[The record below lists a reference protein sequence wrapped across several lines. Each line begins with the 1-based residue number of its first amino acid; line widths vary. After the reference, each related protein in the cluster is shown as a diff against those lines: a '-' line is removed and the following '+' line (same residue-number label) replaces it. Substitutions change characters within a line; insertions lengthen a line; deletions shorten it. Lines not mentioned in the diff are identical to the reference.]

1 MMARRG
7 LLIVMASIA
16 AEREE
21 AFNRW
26 YNEDH
31 LPKML
36 ERMPGILSGRRYK
49 IIEGEEK
56 YRFMA
61 IYEFES
67 YEAIEAATKAE
78 QGKQLK
84 REYDEAFGKG
94 GRHHIRAIEIKSLI
108 VG

>member
-1 MMARRG
+1 MSKKG
-7 LLIVMASIA
+7 ILIIMASMA
-16 AEREE
+16 PEKEE
-21 AFNRW
+21 AYNRW

-36 ERMPGILSGRRYK
+36 ERVPGILGGRRYK
-49 IIEGEEK
+49 IMDGAEE

-61 IYEFES
+61 MYEFES
-67 YEAIEAATKAE
+67 YEALEAAMKTE
-78 QGKQLK
+78 QVKQLV

-94 GRHHIRAIEIKSLI
+94 GRRRIRAIELKSLT

>member
-1 MMARRG
+1 MTRRG
-7 LLIVMASIA
+7 LMIVMASMA
-16 AEREE
+16 PEKEE

-31 LPKML
+31 LPKVL
-36 ERMPGILSGRRYK
+36 ERLPGVLSGRRFK

-61 IYEFES
+61 MYEFES
-67 YEAIEAATKAE
+67 YEALEAAQRTE
-78 QGKQLK
+78 EVKQLV

-94 GRHHIRAIEIKSLI
+94 GRYHIRAVELKSLI

>member
-1 MMARRG
+1 MAGRG
-7 LLIVMASIA
+7 LIIIMASITP
-16 AEREE
+16 EKEE

-31 LPKML
+31 LPKVL
-36 ERMPGILSGRRYK
+36 EWLPGVLSGRRFK

-56 YRFMA
+56 HQFMA
-61 IYEFES
+61 MYEYES
-67 YEAIEAATKAE
+67 YEALEAAMNTE
-78 QGKQLK
+78 QSKQLI

-94 GRHHIRAIEIKSLI
+94 GRYHIRAVELKSLI